1 MVDKTSVESMCKIC
15 GQSYEQNELIPARSV
30 REDLAKLIRA
40 EHPDWDQYGLIC
52 RTDLD
57 HYREIYVQ
65 NAIEEEKG
73 ELTNLEQ
80 EVVKAI
86 SAQELLSK
94 NVNKEF
100 DSNLSFGQHLAD
112 KVAEFGGSW
121 KFIIIFLSVLFLWII
136 INSIALLSK
145 PFDPFPFILL
155 NLVLSCV
162 AAIQAPVIMM
172 SQNRQ
177 ETKDRLRG
185 EHDYQVN
192 LKAEMEI
199 RTLTEK
205 MDHLLHRQWERLLEI
220 QEIQTDL
227 IRELIRKAEEK
238 TEK

>member
-1 MVDKTSVESMCKIC
+1 MEKNNPGPICVIC
-15 GQSYEQNELIPARSV
+15 GQNYSPDDLIPARSV
-30 REDLAKLIRA
+30 RDDLAKEIRA
-40 EHPDWDQYGLIC
+40 DHPEWGQDGFIC
-52 RTDLD
+52 RVDLD
-57 HYREIYVQ
+57 HYREMYVQ
-65 NAIEEEKG
+65 HAIEEEKG
-73 ELTNLEQ
+73 ELTDLEHQ
-80 EVVKAI
+80 VIKAI
-86 SAQELLSK
+86 AAQELLSK
-94 NVNKEF
+94 DVNKEF
-100 DSNLSFGQHLAD
+100 DSNLSFGQRLAD

-121 KFIIIFLSVLFLWII
+121 KFIIIFMSVLFLWII
-136 INSIALLSK
+136 INSIALLTK

-177 ETKDRLRG
+177 ETKDRLRA

-199 RTLTEK
+199 RTLTDK

-227 IRELIRKAEEK
+227 IRELIKKSENNNNK
-238 TEK
+238 